1 MCSLGEQGIYA
12 QHHIQYHL
20 ITLHSKRVPVSHLLS
35 LLSFKN
41 GFIQSYR
48 MYMSFK
54 VKGFARIW
62 DYVYFECHYTVYVN
76 WWNLIESCGCDVKRL
91 FFLGSGARLDRWKL
105 LELACLLDQWFV
117 VDRLRKYWVINLILW
132 HLSPPHLKSLLPVS
146 FSTYPLSTVLN
157 PQ

>member
-91 FFLGSGARLDRWKL
+91 FFRIGSQTRQMKITWIGMSVRSVVCCWPAQEILSDKFNPVT
-105 LELACLLDQWFV
+105 FV
-117 VDRLRKYWVINLILW
+117 PTPPQISAPSVI
-132 HLSPPHLKSLLPVS
+132 
-146 FSTYPLSTVLN
+146 
-157 PQ
+157 